1 MKNTFINRNFS
12 LLLLV
17 QTIEQIG
24 DSLILMAL
32 IAWVMGMET
41 GTKTANMT
49 ILLFWIGLP
58 IILIGP
64 FSGVVIDLF
73 KRKTLLAAA
82 TLSKGVFIFFIF
94 LCVEYR
100 ELVPLLYFFVFMK
113 SFSTQFFIPAKSAFV
128 PDLVYDKD
136 LLVRANT
143 LSTTAMIITQITTY
157 AVSGLAIA
165 KYGFKTIMLVSACM
179 YIPAVILVL
188 MIKSGQVH
196 TKKIIGSLK
205 HITDD
210 LGAGFS
216 FMLKHNKIKFVT
228 RRVFFMMIAV
238 IVFYIS
244 LTGGVLE
251 HMLASGGIKVLED
264 MLAKVG
270 IKLGAIGA
278 LGFMQAL
285 LGAGLVTGVL
295 VTEKLLKRV
304 DEEMLIKFIFPLFGV
319 LIVLLYFFTNY
330 YFLLVCAFFGGMAGV
345 MVLSIAETVVQKE
358 TPENMRGRI
367 FSAYYVFRNTG
378 PLVAAGLAGLL
389 IRFLNEEKVMFISG
403 LSLVAYGL
411 ANLVTSKKTKG
422 A

>member
-12 LLLLV
+12 MLLLV

-41 GTKTANMT
+41 GAKTANMT

-64 FSGVVIDLF
+64 FSGVIIDIF
-73 KRKTLLAAA
+73 KRKNLLAAA
-82 TLSKGVFIFFIF
+82 TFTKGFFIF
-94 LCVEYR
+94 LIYFAVEHR

-128 PDLVYDKD
+128 PDLVFDSN

-165 KYGFKTIMLVSACM
+165 EFGPRKIMLVSACM
-179 YIPAVILVL
+179 YIPAVIIVL

-196 TKKIIGSLK
+196 KRKIIGSIK

-216 FMLKHNKIKFVT
+216 FMLKHDKIKFVT

-251 HMLASGGIKVLED
+251 RMLASGGIKL
-264 MLAKVG
+264 KT
-270 IKLGAIGA
+270 IGA

-295 VTEKLLKRV
+295 VTEKLLKKV
-304 DEEMLIKFIFPLFGV
+304 DEEMLIKFIFPIFGL
-319 LIVLLYFFTNY
+319 LIILLYFFTNY

-345 MVLSIAETVVQKE
+345 MVLSIAETVVQKQ
-358 TPENMRGRI
+358 TPDNMRGRI

-378 PLVAAGLAGLL
+378 PLIAAGLAGLL
-389 IRFLNEEKVMFISG
+389 IRFLSEEKVMFIAG

-411 ANLVTSKKTKG
+411 ANFISRKKTKG